1 MSAGRLRVSETKITL
16 PAFAKINLVLRVL
29 GRRADGY
36 HEIETVFQTISLQDL
51 LTFETL
57 ADGRIELVCTDP
69 EIPSD
74 ETNLVHRAAVALR
87 EFAGAPERGA
97 RIVLEKHIPSQA
109 GLGGGSSDAAA
120 ALRGLASLWDVDARA
135 SDLVRLAARLGAD
148 VPFFLEG
155 GTALGTGLGTEI
167 HTLPDAPPR
176 PLVVVTPG
184 VKVSTAEA
192 YKLLNAPALTK
203 GEVDVNLP
211 ISRALPDFSGSLR
224 GVMRNDFEPAVF
236 GLEPEIARARDA
248 LASAGAEA
256 AMLSG
261 SGSSVFGVF
270 ENSGAAHAA
279 AGELAAEGRWQVFE
293 CRTVGRAEYAASRA
307 RRAGRFRG
315 RDGGE
320 DAIGA

>member
-1 MSAGRLRVSETKITL
+1 MSAGRLLVSVTKLQL
-16 PAFAKINLVLRVL
+16 PAYAKVNLLLRVL

-36 HEIETVFQTISLQDL
+36 HEIETVFQTISLHDL

-57 ADGRIELVCTDP
+57 ADGRIELACTDP

-87 EFAGAPERGA
+87 DFAGARDMGV
-97 RIVLEKHIPSQA
+97 RIVLEKRIPSQA

-120 ALRGLASLWDVDARA
+120 TLRGLASLWDVGVGKAE
-135 SDLVRLAARLGAD
+135 LVTLAARLGAD
-148 VPFFLEG
+148 VPFFLTG
-155 GTALGTGLGTEI
+155 GTALGTGLGTEVRP
-167 HTLPDAPPR
+167 LADAPSR
-176 PLVVVTPG
+176 ALVVVTPG

-203 GEVDVNLP
+203 EGADVNLP
-211 ISRALPDFSGSLR
+211 ISHAGLDFSGSLR
-224 GVMRNDFEPAVF
+224 GVMRNDFERAVF

-248 LASAGAEA
+248 LRASGAEA

-270 ENSGAAHAA
+270 ENSGAAQSAA
-279 AGELAAEGRWQVFE
+279 RALASERGWQVFE
-293 CRTVGRAEYAASRA
+293 CRTVGRAEYAESW
-307 RRAGRFRG
+307 RAGATPLRG

-320 DAIGA
+320 DGIGA